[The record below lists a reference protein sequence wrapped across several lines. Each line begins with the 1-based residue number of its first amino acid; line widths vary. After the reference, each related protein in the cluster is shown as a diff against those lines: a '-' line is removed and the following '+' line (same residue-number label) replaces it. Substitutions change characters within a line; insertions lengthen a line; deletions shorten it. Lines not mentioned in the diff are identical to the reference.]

1 MFEKYV
7 ASWLQKNISGIKF
20 VYIPESGA
28 ASVII
33 EDSATINAFQ
43 VEDSISIVCS
53 FVGKSD
59 AANVCD
65 LIKNTFHL
73 MEQENG
79 INRVFV
85 DNVSASIVN
94 QPRQWQ
100 YSISVRIL
108 HRSDFKWE
116 ANK

>member
-7 ASWLQKNISGIKF
+7 GAWLQKNMRDTKF
-20 VYIPESGA
+20 GPIPEIGA
-28 ASVII
+28 ASVLID
-33 EDSATINAFQ
+33 DSATINAFQ

-59 AANVCD
+59 AAKVCD
-65 LIKNTFHL
+65 SIRKIFPLLEH
-73 MEQENG
+73 ENG

-94 QPRQWQ
+94 QPKQWQ

-108 HRSDFKWE
+108 HRSDFEWGDSE
-116 ANK
+116 